1 MKIPKPLKS
10 GSTIAITAPS
20 FGCTTEPY
28 FSRYR
33 EAVRL
38 FEERGYKVVS
48 GATVSKD
55 DGIGISTSPQVA
67 AAELMEFYLDPS
79 IDAVI
84 SAGGGELMCETLSFI
99 DFKRLKDAPAKWFMG
114 YSDNTNFVFPLATLS
129 GTAAIYGH
137 CITGFGK
144 PWEQCEYDTLNILEG
159 KSSTVRGYGK
169 FELPDADERF
179 GITDPLSP
187 YILTEKKTLRI
198 FTPNNASLAQSDI
211 QSDMQPDMQSDGG
224 VSFEGILLGGC
235 LDVLNNI
242 AGTRFDGVRDFIA
255 GAGNVVWALESCDQ
269 SPLDIRRSLWH
280 LKECG
285 WFDTA
290 SGFIIGRPL
299 SAFSG
304 EAFGVNK
311 YNAVTDVLKSL
322 GVPIVMDADLGHVP
336 PAMPLVIGSR
346 ACVSAVGDDICVKM
360 ELGV

>member
-28 FSRYR
+28 LSRYR

-198 FTPNNASLAQSDI
+198 FIPNNASLAQSDI

-269 SPLDIRRSLWH
+269 SP
-280 LKECG
+280 
-285 WFDTA
+285 
-290 SGFIIGRPL
+290 
-299 SAFSG
+299 
-304 EAFGVNK
+304 
-311 YNAVTDVLKSL
+311 
-322 GVPIVMDADLGHVP
+322 
-336 PAMPLVIGSR
+336 
-346 ACVSAVGDDICVKM
+346 
-360 ELGV
+360 

>member
-28 FSRYR
+28 LSRYR

-169 FELPDADERF
+169 FE
-179 GITDPLSP
+179 
-187 YILTEKKTLRI
+187 
-198 FTPNNASLAQSDI
+198 
-211 QSDMQPDMQSDGG
+211 
-224 VSFEGILLGGC
+224 
-235 LDVLNNI
+235 
-242 AGTRFDGVRDFIA
+242 
-255 GAGNVVWALESCDQ
+255 
-269 SPLDIRRSLWH
+269 
-280 LKECG
+280 
-285 WFDTA
+285 
-290 SGFIIGRPL
+290 
-299 SAFSG
+299 
-304 EAFGVNK
+304 
-311 YNAVTDVLKSL
+311 
-322 GVPIVMDADLGHVP
+322 
-336 PAMPLVIGSR
+336 
-346 ACVSAVGDDICVKM
+346 
-360 ELGV
+360 

>member
-20 FGCTTEPY
+20 FGCTTDPY
-28 FSRYR
+28 LSRYR

-55 DGIGISTSPQVA
+55 DGVGISTSPKVA

-79 IDAVI
+79 VDAVI

-99 DFKRLKDAPAKWFMG
+99 DFDRLKDAPAKWFMG

-159 KSSTVRGYGK
+159 KGSTVHGYGK

-198 FTPNNASLAQSDI
+198 FTPKNGSLVLSDI
-211 QSDMQPDMQSDGG
+211 QDGE
-224 VSFEGILLGGC
+224 VRFEGILLGGC

-269 SPLDIRRSLWH
+269 SPLEIRRSLWH

-304 EAFGVNK
+304 EVFGVNK
-311 YNAVTDVLKSL
+311 YNAVTDVLGEL
-322 GVPIVMDADLGHVP
+322 GVPVVMDADLGHVP
-336 PAMPLVIGSR
+336 PSMPLVIGSR
-346 ACVSAVGDDICVKM
+346 ACVSAQGDDICVKM

>member
-20 FGCTTEPY
+20 FGCTMDPY
-28 FSRYR
+28 LSRYR

-55 DGIGISTSPQVA
+55 DGVGISTSPQVA
-67 AAELMEFYLDPS
+67 AKELMDFYLDPS

-99 DFKRLKDAPAKWFMG
+99 DFDRLKDAPAKWFMG

-129 GTAAIYGH
+129 GTASIYGH

-144 PWEQCEYDTLNILEG
+144 PWEDCEYDNLNILEG
-159 KSSTVRGYGK
+159 KTSTVCGYSK

-198 FTPNNASLAQSDI
+198 YRPKDGFLSASS
-211 QSDMQPDMQSDGG
+211 GE
-224 VSFEGILLGGC
+224 VVFEGTLLGGC
-235 LDVLNNI
+235 LDVLHNM
-242 AGTRFDGVRDFIA
+242 AGTRFDGVRKFIEA
-255 GAGNVVWALESCDQ
+255 SGKVVWALESCDQ

-299 SAFSG
+299 RAFSG

-311 YNAVTDVLKSL
+311 YTAVTDVLGSL
-322 GVPIVMDADLGHVP
+322 GVPLVMDADLGHVP
-336 PAMPLVIGSR
+336 PSMPLVIGSR
-346 ACVSAVGDDICVKM
+346 ACVTACGNDICVKM
-360 ELGV
+360 ELGF

>member
-20 FGCTTEPY
+20 FGCTTDPY
-28 FSRYR
+28 LSRYR

-55 DGIGISTSPQVA
+55 DGLGISTSPRVA

-99 DFKRLKDAPAKWFMG
+99 DFDRLKDAPAKWFMG

-159 KSSTVRGYGK
+159 KCSTVRGYGK

-179 GITDPLSP
+179 GITNPLSP

-198 FTPNNASLAQSDI
+198 FTPKNGSLVLSDI
-211 QSDMQPDMQSDGG
+211 QDGE
-224 VSFEGILLGGC
+224 VRFEGILLGGC
-235 LDVLNNI
+235 LDVLHNI

-269 SPLDIRRSLWH
+269 SPLEIRRSLWH

-311 YNAVTDVLKSL
+311 YNAVTDVLGEL
-322 GVPIVMDADLGHVP
+322 GVPVVMDADLGHVP
-336 PAMPLVIGSR
+336 PSMPLVIGSP
-346 ACVSAVGDDICVKM
+346 ACVSAVGDDICVEM
-360 ELGV
+360 ELGF